1 MNKIFFWLQIS
12 FVYITLSGC
21 KYKSTDSRYS
31 GEKNVYIE
39 IVENHTLAPQIGSLV
54 RHKLRE
60 HILRRGHFNIVSNPK
75 KGDFF
80 VRIILKNYTKDSEIF
95 DPQDTMI
102 ASGFRLNIN
111 AMVTLSNRN
120 GKLLIEQAVVNE
132 KVSVLRKDSLTKPL
146 DRQAILSLSESLGR
160 QISQLIENFKW

>member
-1 MNKIFFWLQIS
+1 MNKFFFWLQIS
-12 FVYITLSGC
+12 FVYISLSGC

-54 RHKLRE
+54 GHKLRE

-75 KGDFF
+75 KGNFF
-80 VRIILKNYTKDSEIF
+80 VRIILKNYTKNSEIF
-95 DPQDTMI
+95 DPHDIMI

-111 AMVTLSNRN
+111 ALVTLSNRN
-120 GKLLIEQAVVNE
+120 VKLLIDQAEVNE

>member
-1 MNKIFFWLQIS
+1 
-12 FVYITLSGC
+12 
-21 KYKSTDSRYS
+21 
-31 GEKNVYIE
+31 
-39 IVENHTLAPQIGSLV
+39 
-54 RHKLRE
+54 
-60 HILRRGHFNIVSNPK
+60 
-75 KGDFF
+75 
-80 VRIILKNYTKDSEIF
+80 
-95 DPQDTMI
+95 MI

>member
-54 RHKLRE
+54 GHKLRE

-146 DRQAILSLSESLGR
+146 DRQAILSLSLGR